1 MDRTVC
7 LQCLYV
13 KTLVSN
19 VTILGDR
26 AFKEVAKIK
35 WGFPGGASDK
45 ESTCQCRRCKRWGFH
60 PWVGK
65 TCWRRDKLPTPV
77 FLGFPGGSAG
87 KESTCNAGELG
98 SISGFDLWVGKIPWR
113 RERLSTPVF
122 WPGELYGLYSPW
134 GSKESDTTE
143 RLSALL
149 FFRARTQE

>member
-45 ESTCQCRRCKRWGFH
+45 ESTCQCMRHKRC
-60 PWVGK
+60 
-65 TCWRRDKLPTPV
+65 
-77 FLGFPGGSAG
+77 
-87 KESTCNAGELG
+87 
-98 SISGFDLWVGKIPWR
+98 GFDPCVRKIPWGR
-113 RERLSTPVF
+113 
-122 WPGELYGLYSPW
+122 
-134 GSKESDTTE
+134 K
-143 RLSALL
+143 
-149 FFRARTQE
+149 